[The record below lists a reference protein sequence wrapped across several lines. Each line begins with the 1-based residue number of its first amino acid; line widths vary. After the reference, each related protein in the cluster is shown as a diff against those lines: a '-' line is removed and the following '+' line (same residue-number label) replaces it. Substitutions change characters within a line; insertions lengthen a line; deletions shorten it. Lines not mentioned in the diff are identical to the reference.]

1 VLNLYEREYSYCD
14 TTSCSRN
21 RNVVLSFQQIVFF
34 LKSTVLIKKMF
45 TVCIQIKVE
54 FALFLHADPH
64 YLSYVWI
71 VYSDCRLRV

>member
-1 VLNLYEREYSYCD
+1 MYG
-14 TTSCSRN
+14 
-21 RNVVLSFQQIVFF
+21 
-34 LKSTVLIKKMF
+34 
-45 TVCIQIKVE
+45 IQIKVE